1 MNRQT
6 DYPLGYS
13 PEESQRLA
21 EQAALVSK
29 FTSDTLQ
36 RAGLAPGMDVLDIGC
51 GVGDVAMLAAEI
63 VGEAGSVLGIDRA
76 ASSVETARQ
85 RAMEKQ
91 FANLS
96 FVSAELAEFESD
108 RRFDAIIGRFVLSY
122 VPGRAAILERL
133 TRYLRSGGIV
143 VMQEIDMTHIGQE
156 PASKLFV
163 QARRWLLD
171 AFAATGAE
179 LEMGTNL
186 HATFIE
192 AGLPEPRTIA
202 VVPVV
207 GGPECG
213 GYDQMVQTLHSVM
226 PVIEREEIAKSE
238 EIGIETLGQRLRDD
252 AITHDRSLTMSRI
265 VAAWSQNC

>member
-85 RAMEKQ
+85 RA
-91 FANLS
+91 
-96 FVSAELAEFESD
+96 
-108 RRFDAIIGRFVLSY
+108 
-122 VPGRAAILERL
+122 
-133 TRYLRSGGIV
+133 T
-143 VMQEIDMTHIGQE
+143 
-156 PASKLFV
+156 
-163 QARRWLLD
+163 
-171 AFAATGAE
+171 
-179 LEMGTNL
+179 
-186 HATFIE
+186 
-192 AGLPEPRTIA
+192 
-202 VVPVV
+202 
-207 GGPECG
+207 
-213 GYDQMVQTLHSVM
+213 
-226 PVIEREEIAKSE
+226 
-238 EIGIETLGQRLRDD
+238 
-252 AITHDRSLTMSRI
+252 
-265 VAAWSQNC
+265 